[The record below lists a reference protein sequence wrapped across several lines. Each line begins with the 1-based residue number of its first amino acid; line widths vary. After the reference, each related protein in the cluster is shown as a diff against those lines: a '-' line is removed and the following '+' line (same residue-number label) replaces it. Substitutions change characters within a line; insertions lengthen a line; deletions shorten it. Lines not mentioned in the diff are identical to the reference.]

1 MMPLFILA
9 FAVSLFLLFLV
20 FQWRR
25 QYGSRGESA
34 SGALTPVDLNA
45 FESLMDPQ
53 EEEYLRLNLSA
64 KEFRSVQRERIRV
77 ARLYVAAISKNAS
90 VLVGMGQAARSER
103 EPELA
108 ASGQELM
115 RRAVQLKLWCVLAQM
130 RLSSAFLFP
139 AVLSPSSAI
148 ASRYMAAKQVATNL
162 FDKKTA

>member
-1 MMPLFILA
+1 MPLLILA

-25 QYGSRGESA
+25 QYGPRRGSA
-34 SGALTPVDLNA
+34 AGALTPVDLNA
-45 FESLMDPQ
+45 FENLMDRD

-90 VLVGMGQAARSER
+90 VLVGMGQAARSQR
-103 EPELA
+103 DPEVA

-115 RRAVQLKLWCVLAQM
+115 RHAVQLKLWCVLAQL
-130 RLSSAFLFP
+130 RLGGAFLFP
-139 AVLSPSSAI
+139 GALSPASAI
-148 ASRYMAAKQVATNL
+148 ADRYLAAKHVATNL
-162 FDKKTA
+162 FDKKMA